1 MPGRLGWSSSG
12 PWRGRNKLE
21 AADVVDGANKQE
33 SKILGDSSF
42 SFLLFSSHKVF
53 SHITSIISLLL
64 QILFIPQGEER
75 ARHDTTAAST
85 KNRASNRFANRTSLP
100 HILFVSPRDV
110 TVLLTLLK
118 RNLRSQYRPKHHP
131 KPTGSA
137 LPTYIPAILFS
148 FVVFKLGRLA
158 FRLVRW
164 IWELFAFICS
174 GGGHGASSI
183 MDIKNIVEA
192 VAARLDEADWNG
204 FENQEQERVGKT
216 S

>member
-42 SFLLFSSHKVF
+42 SFLLFF
-53 SHITSIISLLL
+53 SHLRNPTSIIPLLL
-64 QILFIPQGEER
+64 QILFIPQGDQR

-100 HILFVSPRDV
+100 HILFVPPRDV
-110 TVLLTLLK
+110 TVHLTSLK

-131 KPTGSA
+131 TPTGSA

-148 FVVFKLGRLA
+148 FIVFKLGRLA
-158 FRLVRW
+158 FHLVRW
-164 IWELFAFICS
+164 IWECLL
-174 GGGHGASSI
+174 SSAR
-183 MDIKNIVEA
+183 EA
-192 VAARLDEADWNG
+192 AMGLPL
-204 FENQEQERVGKT
+204 
-216 S
+216 